1 MLKCL
6 KNADWKKTGIFAAGV
21 AFGTAGIKALSS
33 NDAKKFYTNVTAA
46 VLRAKEC
53 VMQTVTKVQEN
64 AGDIYEEAKQI
75 NEERAAKEAVYDDE
89 DLKEV
94 EDEVEA
100 EAEETEAE
108 TEETAAEE
116 TTEDAIPEDGMSEAR
131 QALKERLQKYVDEKE
146 YCQSDVPSGMV
157 IASFG
162 TSKAFF
168 RQYMKSCYGID
179 FRPWRK
185 ELRIREASRFLPNIP
200 NIV

>member
-1 MLKCL
+1 MSLRDL
-6 KNADWKKTGIFAAGV
+6 DYKKGGIFAAGV
-21 AFGTAGIKALSS
+21 LFGTAGIKALSS
-33 NDAKKFYTNVTAA
+33 KDAKNVYTKVTAA

-100 EAEETEAE
+100 EAEEAEAE

-116 TTEDAIPEDGMSEAR
+116 TTEETAE
-131 QALKERLQKYVDEKE
+131 
-146 YCQSDVPSGMV
+146 
-157 IASFG
+157 
-162 TSKAFF
+162 
-168 RQYMKSCYGID
+168 
-179 FRPWRK
+179 
-185 ELRIREASRFLPNIP
+185 
-200 NIV
+200 

>member
-1 MLKCL
+1 MFKCL

-33 NDAKKFYTNVTAA
+33 NDAKKLYTNLTAA
-46 VLRAKEC
+46 ALRAKEC

-100 EAEETEAE
+100 EAE

-116 TTEDAIPEDGMSEAR
+116 TTEETAE
-131 QALKERLQKYVDEKE
+131 
-146 YCQSDVPSGMV
+146 
-157 IASFG
+157 
-162 TSKAFF
+162 
-168 RQYMKSCYGID
+168 
-179 FRPWRK
+179 
-185 ELRIREASRFLPNIP
+185 
-200 NIV
+200 

>member
-64 AGDIYEEAKQI
+64 VGDIYEEAKQI

-100 EAEETEAE
+100 EAEEAEAE

-116 TTEDAIPEDGMSEAR
+116 TTEETAE
-131 QALKERLQKYVDEKE
+131 
-146 YCQSDVPSGMV
+146 
-157 IASFG
+157 
-162 TSKAFF
+162 
-168 RQYMKSCYGID
+168 
-179 FRPWRK
+179 
-185 ELRIREASRFLPNIP
+185 
-200 NIV
+200 